1 MGEGGRWPPLLTPM
15 EDKCSM
21 EKRQEAAPKL
31 WSANF
36 TRLVLIT
43 LLAFT
48 VRQMA
53 MSSFS
58 LLITWAGGNVALAG
72 GLTMLLT
79 VASLVMRVFSGPLTD
94 KLGRHMVMII
104 GVIIYLLSV
113 LLIALWPAMGM
124 IAAMQVLFGA
134 GMANLT
140 TASGAAVVDVTP
152 PSRLGE
158 GLGYYTLGNSIAM
171 AIGPSLGLALIG
183 STENYRAMY
192 LCAAALLAITG
203 ILCWQVRYQAPPVQA
218 GKKFSIRDVIEP
230 ATIPASLI
238 QFFAI
243 FSFTSVISYI
253 ASYAQQQGIG
263 GIGSFFIV
271 YALGMILVRLV
282 VGKVVDRYS
291 EKLVTVIAFLVM
303 AAAFAGVVYAKNLTA
318 LMVAAFVLGLGQGAV
333 MPALQKA
340 AMKHVEPQ
348 RRGAG
353 NATYQLFADIGTGFG
368 AAVWGVLA
376 EAAGYAS
383 IYWGAAILCLLSVVL
398 TFAILERR
406 KTK

>member
-1 MGEGGRWPPLLTPM
+1 
-15 EDKCSM
+15 M
-21 EKRQEAAPKL
+21 EKRRESAPKL

-36 TRLVLIT
+36 TRLVIIT
-43 LLAFT
+43 LLAYT

-53 MSSFS
+53 MSSFPM
-58 LLITWAGGNVALAG
+58 LVKWAGGSTVLAG
-72 GLTMLLT
+72 ALTLLLT
-79 VASLVMRVFSGPLTD
+79 VASIVMRVFSGPLTD
-94 KLGRHMVMII
+94 KLGRHKVMLV
-104 GVIIYLLSV
+104 GAVIYLLSM

-124 IAAMQVLFGA
+124 IVAMQILFGV

-140 TASGAAVVDVTP
+140 TASGAAVVDVSP

-158 GLGYYTLGNSIAM
+158 GLGYYTLGNSVAM

-183 STENYRAMY
+183 STENYPAMY
-192 LCAAALLAITG
+192 FCAAALLAVTG
-203 ILCWQVRYQAPPVQA
+203 VLCWQVRYKAPKSI
-218 GKKFSIRDVIEP
+218 GKKRFDIGDVIEP
-230 ATIPASLI
+230 ASVPAAFI
-238 QFFAI
+238 QFFAV
-243 FSFTSVISYI
+243 FSFTSVISYLT
-253 ASYAQQQGIG
+253 SYAQARGIG

-271 YALGMILVRLV
+271 YALGMILVRLA

-291 EKLVTVIAFLVM
+291 EKIVAAIAFLVM
-303 AAAFAGVVYAKNLTA
+303 GVGFLGIVFADGLNM

-340 AMKHVEPQ
+340 ATKHVTPE

-353 NATYQLFADIGTGFG
+353 NATYQLFADVGTGFG
-368 AAVWGVLA
+368 AAIWGLLA

-383 IYWGAAILCLLSVVL
+383 LYWGAAGLCLLGIIL
-398 TFAILERR
+398 TFTILERR

>member
-1 MGEGGRWPPLLTPM
+1 
-15 EDKCSM
+15 M
-21 EKRQEAAPKL
+21 EKRREAVPKL

-53 MSSFS
+53 MSSFPM
-58 LLITWAGGNVALAG
+58 LVNWAGGSVALAG

-79 VASLVMRVFSGPLTD
+79 VASLVMRLFSGPLTD
-94 KLGRHMVMII
+94 KLGRHKVMLI
-104 GVIIYLLSV
+104 GVLLYLFSM
-113 LLIALWPAMGM
+113 LLIALWPAMGV
-124 IAAMQVLFGA
+124 IAAMQLLFGA
-134 GMANLT
+134 GIANLT

-183 STENYRAMY
+183 STENYAAMY
-192 LCAAALLAITG
+192 FCAAALLAVTG
-203 ILCWQVRYQAPPVQA
+203 VLCWQVRYQAPPTELH
-218 GKKFSIRDVIEP
+218 KKFDLREVLEP
-230 ATIPASLI
+230 ATIPASVI

-243 FSFTSVISYI
+243 FSFTSVISYV

-263 GIGSFFIV
+263 GVGSFFVV
-271 YALGMILVRLV
+271 YAVGMILVRLV

-291 EKLVTVIAFLVM
+291 EKLVTVLAFLVM
-303 AAAFAGVVYAKNLTA
+303 AGAFVGIVYAVDLAA
-318 LMVAAFVLGLGQGAV
+318 LMAAALALGFGQGAV

-340 AMKHVEPQ
+340 AMKYVPPQ

-376 EAAGYAS
+376 ETAGYAS
-383 IYWGAAILCLLSVVL
+383 IYWGAAGLCLLSVGL

-406 KTK
+406 KKA

>member
-1 MGEGGRWPPLLTPM
+1 MQKEQNNP
-15 EDKCSM
+15 
-21 EKRQEAAPKL
+21 PKL
-31 WSANF
+31 WTANF
-36 TRLVLIT
+36 TRLVIIT

-53 MSSFS
+53 MSSFPMLVS
-58 LLITWAGGNVALAG
+58 WAGGTVALSGA
-72 GLTMLLT
+72 LTLLLT
-79 VASLVMRVFSGPLTD
+79 TASIVMRLFSGPLTD
-94 KLGRHMVMII
+94 KLGRHKVMMI
-104 GVIIYLLSV
+104 GAVIYLLSM

-124 IAAMQVLFGA
+124 IAAMQVFFGA

-140 TASGAAVVDVTP
+140 TASGAAVVDVSP

-171 AIGPSLGLALIG
+171 AIGPALGLALIG
-183 STENYRAMY
+183 DNNNYRAMY
-192 LCAAALLAITG
+192 LCAVVLLALTG
-203 ILCWQVRYQAPPVQA
+203 VLCWQVRYKAPAAAQH
-218 GKKFSIRDVIEP
+218 KKFDIRDVIEP

-238 QFFAI
+238 QFFAV

-263 GIGSFFIV
+263 GIGSFFTV
-271 YALGMILVRLV
+271 YALGMIVVRLV
-282 VGKVVDRYS
+282 VGKIVDRYS
-291 EKLVTVIAFLVM
+291 EKLITVIAFLVM
-303 AAAFAGVVYAKNLTA
+303 AGAFVGIVYAKELSA

-340 AMKHVEPQ
+340 AMKNVEPQ

-368 AAVWGVLA
+368 AAVWGVLV

-383 IYWGAAILCLLSVVL
+383 IYWGAAGLCLLSVLL
-398 TFAILERR
+398 TFLILERR
-406 KTK
+406 KKA